1 MDKNSIVEKLV
12 AIIENITGNAKEQIR
27 IDVSVLDELQLTS
40 LELMMIIGEAEEAFS
55 VQIQEEELM
64 SIVSVNDLAD
74 LIVSKQAN

>member
-27 IDVSVLDELQLTS
+27 VDVSVLDELQLTS